1 MGVRSP
7 RGERKAREPGRM
19 GGKIRSEQPS
29 SRDRSTRKKLR
40 QQRGRKSLGQII
52 FETSIPRIR
61 NRGFDT
67 RKEHNERRGPR
78 RVLPEHVSAF
88 HARLT
93 LASDSIGWRTLPYK
107 GANLCC
113 PGLAWAKFRYFE
125 NEIKLG
131 KEIKLGRKLG
141 KFGEEIEN
149 EVRMKF
155 DFLGLGSSCL

>member
-7 RGERKAREPGRM
+7 RRERKAREPGRM

-125 NEIKLG
+125 NEINEE
-131 KEIKLGRKLG
+131 EI
-141 KFGEEIEN
+141 GEEIEN
-149 EVRMKF
+149 EARMKF